1 MSSVSIAR
9 QRGLYGNVV
18 DQTLPEI
25 QGDISRL
32 REQISSGTRINRPS
46 DGPSDHAA
54 AEELGRIDN
63 KIDRRLSAVED
74 AQSFTSRTQQELE
87 EMADL
92 FAQAKEK
99 GLQAA
104 NDTVSDDNRRAIAE
118 ELRGIRGEVVDRMN
132 ARHRGEY
139 LFGGTRT
146 GIKPF
151 NEPGEGGGV
160 VNNGAT
166 YNNDINGERTVAVG
180 QNKEITYNIT
190 GNEIGVY
197 SGVHPNNKHPN
208 EALSNL
214 IEAVEPGNGTTDIR
228 ANLEEVTEAR
238 DHVISKASK
247 AGTISN
253 RLSAAKD
260 QLETTQLNARERQSE
275 IKDTD
280 LAKAATDL
288 QRKQTQLQAALKAV
302 GTTQQQA
309 SLVNFL

>member
-9 QRGLYGNVV
+9 QRGLYSNVV
-18 DQTLPEI
+18 DQTLPEVNE
-25 QGDISRL
+25 DISRL

-63 KIDRRLSAVED
+63 KIDRRLSAVAD

-87 EMADL
+87 EMANL

-104 NDTVSDDNRRAIAE
+104 NDTVSKDNRRAIAE
-118 ELRGIRGEVVDRMN
+118 ELSGIRDEVVDRMN

-146 GIKPF
+146 QTKPF
-151 NEPGEGGGV
+151 NGPNEGGGL

-166 YNNDINGERTVAVG
+166 YSGEVSGERTVAVG
-180 QNKEITYNIT
+180 QNKEVTYNIT
-190 GNEIGVY
+190 GNELGTY
-197 SGVHPNNKHPN
+197 DGGKHLDA
-208 EALSNL
+208 ALDNL
-214 IEAVEPGNGTTDIR
+214 IAAVEPGNGTTDIR

-247 AGTISN
+247 TGVISN

-280 LAKAATDL
+280 LARAATDL

-302 GTTQQQA
+302 ATTQKQA

>member
-25 QGDISRL
+25 EGDISRL

-63 KIDRRLSAVED
+63 KIDRRLSAVAD

-118 ELRGIRGEVVDRMN
+118 ELRGIRDEVVDRMN

-146 GIKPF
+146 QVKPF
-151 NEPGEGGGV
+151 NGPNEGGGL

-166 YNNDINGERTVAVG
+166 FSGEVNGKRTVAVG
-180 QNKEITYNIT
+180 QNKEVTYNIT
-190 GNEIGVY
+190 GNELGVY
-197 SGVHPNNKHPN
+197 DGGKYSN

-214 IEAVEPGNGTTDIR
+214 IRAVEPGNGTTDIQ

-238 DHVISKASK
+238 DHVVGKASK